1 MGISQLVETLEE
13 LVNVYFSV
21 AVCVQLMKQ
30 PLQTVTLGTH
40 AGSLLSEAGL
50 AKASGGTATKAA
62 EDPTGLI
69 IITFQLVVQTFYFYF
84 IPVCQIKASRHW

>member
-1 MGISQLVETLEE
+1 MGISQPVETLEE
-13 LVNVYFSV
+13 FVNVYFPV

-50 AKASGGTATKAA
+50 ARASGGTAAKAA
-62 EDPTGLI
+62 EHPTGLI
-69 IITFQLVVQTFYFYF
+69 TINYLYNSI
-84 IPVCQIKASRHW
+84 